1 MVFSLFTYNTLFNNA
16 LDKIQTILK
25 TERPDILCLQ
35 EVLTDE
41 ENLKRMEKLGYKL
54 ADYSNSFIKFGQIFG
69 VATFY
74 NPKRFK
80 HLRSASLHTGRN
92 LVEVLFTL
100 LQVVLGYKKP
110 KTFLRSDFMD
120 KKSGKV
126 VSICNIHL
134 YVVGSNQM
142 RIRHIKQALVAMKN
156 TKKPLILTGD
166 FNYLPYQRRR
176 LETFMNKNGFTEA
189 TRNISQTIKFTP
201 DGSFENFN
209 LFQKLSL
216 RLAGRILNNLK
227 IDYIFFRQLSLK
239 KTKRV
244 EVRFS
249 DHFPIISDF
258 SL

>member
-1 MVFSLFTYNTLFNNA
+1 MGFSLFTYNTLFNNA
-16 LDKIQTILK
+16 LDGIETILK
-25 TERPDILCLQ
+25 REKPDVLCLQ

-41 ENLKRMEKLGYKL
+41 NNLKRMEKLGYRL

-74 NPKRFK
+74 NPKKLR
-80 HLRSASLHTGRN
+80 HLRSASLQTGRN

-110 KTFLRSDFMD
+110 KTFLRSDFVE
-120 KKSGKV
+120 KKTKKTFSV
-126 VSICNIHL
+126 CNIHL

-142 RIRHIKQALVAMKN
+142 RIRHIKQALNSIKG

-166 FNYLPYQRRR
+166 FNYFPYQRRR

-189 TRNISQTIKFTP
+189 TSNISQTIKFTP

-209 LFQKLSL
+209 FFQKISL

-227 IDYIFFRQLSLK
+227 IDYIFYRQLVLGQ
-239 KTKRV
+239 TKRI

-258 SL
+258 TF